1 MINKEKNFISAVVY
15 VHNAEK
21 YIEDFIKKLLGVLE
35 NNFEHLEIV
44 CVNDCSVDNSV
55 EAIKRASAMA
65 TTASVSIVNMS
76 HYHGRELSMN
86 AGVELTIGDFV
97 YEFDNAFM
105 DYDENLIM
113 DVYHKVMEGYDIVNA
128 IPKKKEKLSSRLF
141 YKVFDRFTD
150 ESYKMHTESFR
161 LLSRR
166 VINRIY
172 SMTKTIPYRKAIYAS
187 QGLSTEA
194 IEYDVFPVDGSIN
207 DRQEKNYRTGL
218 AIDSLLLFTEVGYK
232 FGLVMTVIMMLMSIF
247 MVIYSIVV
255 YLIAVPVEG
264 WTTTIMFFSMAFF
277 GLFMILTIIIK
288 YLQLLV
294 DLVFKRTQYTYSS
307 IEKVTK

>member
-194 IEYDVFPVDGSIN
+194 IEYDVLPVDGSIN

>member
-187 QGLSTEA
+187 QGLSTQA
-194 IEYDVFPVDGSIN
+194 IEYDVLPVDGSIN